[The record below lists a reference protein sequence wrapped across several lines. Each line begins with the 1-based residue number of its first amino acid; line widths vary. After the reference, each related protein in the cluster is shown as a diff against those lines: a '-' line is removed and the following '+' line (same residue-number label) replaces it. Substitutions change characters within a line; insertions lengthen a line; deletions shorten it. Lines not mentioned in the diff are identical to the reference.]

1 MITDKNYDT
10 MYDERD
16 YRAEW
21 EQEYK
26 DEDDYEAEEADWRL
40 DDEREMHRD

>member
-1 MITDKNYDT
+1 

-21 EQEYK
+21 EKEYK
-26 DEDDYEAEEADWRL
+26 DDYEAEEADWRL

>member
-21 EQEYK
+21 EKEYK